1 MKVLSTSYMRRTHC
15 TPNVWAVLKRGR
27 SEGKGKGKEKGK
39 AGAVGKLRRLGG
51 SNHYSIARD
60 TTTL

>member
-27 SEGKGKGKEKGK
+27 SEGKGKGKGK

-60 TTTL
+60 TATL